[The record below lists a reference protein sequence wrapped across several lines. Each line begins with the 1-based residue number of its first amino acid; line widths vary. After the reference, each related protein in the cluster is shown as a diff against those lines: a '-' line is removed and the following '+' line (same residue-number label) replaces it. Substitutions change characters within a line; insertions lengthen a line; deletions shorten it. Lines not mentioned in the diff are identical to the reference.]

1 MQKIGIVVNKNKP
14 HALELVSSLRSLLE
28 SKGKE
33 VEDSLTKPLE
43 ELIRGKDLLVC
54 LGGDGTILRVAGI
67 FTSFSVPVLGINVG
81 SLGFLTEVKAKEAL
95 DELSSVLGG
104 KYQVEKRLMM
114 RVKIKQQL
122 KGEPQVMQALND
134 IVINRENLTRYLRIK
149 ILADSEPL
157 MDYSGDGVIFSTPT
171 GSTAYSL
178 SAGGPLLYPT
188 LDSFVV
194 TPICAHALL
203 MRPIVLP
210 ADKII
215 NIGLTSEKDK
225 EKAVLTVDGQRNVEV
240 SGQDEIVIERSP
252 VSFPLIVS
260 SKRSYLK
267 TLREKFGMST

>member
-14 HALELVSSLRSLLE
+14 HALELVSSIRSLLE
-28 SKGKE
+28 SKGKI
-33 VEDSLTKPLE
+33 VEDSLKKPLE
-43 ELIRGKDLLVC
+43 ELIRGKDLLIC
-54 LGGDGTILRVAGI
+54 LGGDGTILRIAGL
-67 FTSFSVPVLGINVG
+67 FTSFSIPVLGINVG
-81 SLGFLTEVKAKEAL
+81 NLGFLTEVKAKEAL
-95 DELSSVLGG
+95 DELSSVLSG
-104 KYQVEKRLMM
+104 KYQIENRLMM
-114 RVKIKQQL
+114 KTRIKRQPE
-122 KGEPQVMQALND
+122 GEPQFMQALND
-134 IVINRENLTRYLRIK
+134 VVINRENLTRYLRIK
-149 ILADSEPL
+149 ILADGEPL

-215 NIGLTSEKDK
+215 SVELTSEKDK
-225 EKAVLTVDGQRNVEV
+225 EKAVLTLDGQRNIEV
-240 SGQDEIVIERSP
+240 SGSDEIIIERSP
-252 VSFPLIVS
+252 ISFPLIVS

-267 TLREKFGMST
+267 TLHEKFGSTR